1 MGSVIRLDYFGYAYS
16 FVNYGL
22 ENKKSQVVLW
32 SYMIS
37 SINVEKII
45 NVNAFKSL
53 IDLQYKDLNLGEKQ
67 KLLKLIYEGLDLSI
81 QNNHSMMKAFSL
93 NSIPEHRPL

>member
-53 IDLQYKDLNLGEKQ
+53 IDLQYKDLNLAEKQ
-67 KLLKLIYEGLDLSI
+67 KLLKLIYDGLDLSI
-81 QNNHSMMKAFSL
+81 KKKNSLMTAFKL
-93 NSIPEHRPL
+93 NSAPL

>member
-37 SINVEKII
+37 SINVEKIL

-93 NSIPEHRPL
+93 NSRPEHRPL

>member
-32 SYMIS
+32 SYMMS
-37 SINVEKII
+37 SISVEKIT

-53 IDLQYKDLNLGEKQ
+53 IDLQYKDLNLAEKQ
-67 KLLKLIYEGLDLSI
+67 KLLKLIYDGLDLSLKK
-81 QNNHSMMKAFSL
+81 NSSLMTAFSL
-93 NSIPEHRPL
+93 DYAPELRPL

>member
-37 SINVEKII
+37 SINVEKIL

-53 IDLQYKDLNLGEKQ
+53 IDLQYKDLNLAEKQ
-67 KLLKLIYEGLDLSI
+67 KLLKLIYDGLDLSI
-81 QNNHSMMKAFSL
+81 QKKNSLMTAFKL
-93 NSIPEHRPL
+93 NSAPL

>member
-37 SINVEKII
+37 SINVEKIT

-53 IDLQYKDLNLGEKQ
+53 IDLQYKDLNLAEKQ
-67 KLLKLIYEGLDLSI
+67 KLLKLIYDGLDLSI
-81 QNNHSMMKAFSL
+81 QKKNSLMTAFTL
-93 NSIPEHRPL
+93 NSAPL

>member
-32 SYMIS
+32 SYMMS
-37 SINVEKII
+37 SISVEKIT

-53 IDLQYKDLNLGEKQ
+53 IDLQYKDLNLAEKQ
-67 KLLKLIYEGLDLSI
+67 KLLKLIYDGLDLSLKK
-81 QNNHSMMKAFSL
+81 NSSLMTAFSL
-93 NSIPEHRPL
+93 DSTPL

>member
-32 SYMIS
+32 SYMMS
-37 SINVEKII
+37 SISVEKIN

-67 KLLKLIYEGLDLSI
+67 KLLKLIYEGLDLSFKK
-81 QNNHSMMKAFSL
+81 NNSLMTAFL
-93 NSIPEHRPL
+93 LDYAPELRPL

>member
-1 MGSVIRLDYFGYAYS
+1 MGSVIRFDYFGYAYS

-32 SYMIS
+32 SYMMS
-37 SINVEKII
+37 SISVEKIT

-53 IDLQYKDLNLGEKQ
+53 IDLQYKDLNLAEKQ
-67 KLLKLIYEGLDLSI
+67 KLLKLIYDGLDLSLKK
-81 QNNHSMMKAFSL
+81 NSSLMTAFKL
-93 NSIPEHRPL
+93 NSAPL

>member
-1 MGSVIRLDYFGYAYS
+1 MGSVIRFDYFGYAYS

-32 SYMIS
+32 SYMMS
-37 SINVEKII
+37 SISVEKIT

-53 IDLQYKDLNLGEKQ
+53 IDLQYKDLNLAEKQ
-67 KLLKLIYEGLDLSI
+67 KLLKLIYDGLDLSI
-81 QNNHSMMKAFSL
+81 QKNNSLMTAFKL
-93 NSIPEHRPL
+93 NSAPL

>member
-32 SYMIS
+32 SYMMS
-37 SINVEKII
+37 SISVEKIN

-67 KLLKLIYEGLDLSI
+67 KLLKLIYDGLDLSLKK
-81 QNNHSMMKAFSL
+81 NNSLMTAFSL
-93 NSIPEHRPL
+93 DSTPL

>member
-1 MGSVIRLDYFGYAYS
+1 MGSVIRFDYFGYAYS

-37 SINVEKII
+37 SINVEKIL

-67 KLLKLIYEGLDLSI
+67 KRLKLIYEGLDISV
-81 QNNHSMMKAFSL
+81 QKNHSL
-93 NSIPEHRPL
+93 